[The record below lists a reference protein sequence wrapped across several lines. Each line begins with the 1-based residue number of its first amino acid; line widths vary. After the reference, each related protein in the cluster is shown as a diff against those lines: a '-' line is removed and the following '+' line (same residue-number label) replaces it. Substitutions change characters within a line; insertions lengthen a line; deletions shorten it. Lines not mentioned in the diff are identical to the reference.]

1 MATAKKTPVKAP
13 AAKKAAFPTPAP
25 KGGAKPATAAKV
37 KALKRGDPV
46 STVRRNGET
55 AEGKVSSVESK
66 PNGKWV
72 TINTST
78 DKKKPDLL
86 TVRESQV
93 TRL

>member
-1 MATAKKTPVKAP
+1 MATVKKTPVKAT
-13 AAKKAAFPTPAP
+13 AVKKAAFPTPAP
-25 KGGAKPATAAKV
+25 KGGEKSAAVKV

-46 STVRRNGET
+46 STVRRNGE
-55 AEGKVSSVESK
+55 AAQGKVSSVESK